1 MIMIPIQVPML
12 SGAGGGMTPDSNEPG
27 GWLDALIRILVFAG
41 MLWLLWKVCT
51 MR

>member
-12 SGAGGGMTPDSNEPG
+12 SGAGGMTPDSNEPG
-27 GWLDALIRILVFAG
+27 GWLDGLVRIIVLAG
-41 MLWLLWKVCT
+41 ILWLMWKVCT

>member
-1 MIMIPIQVPML
+1 MIMIPIQMPML
-12 SGAGGGMTPDSNEPG
+12 SGAGGTAPDSNEPG
-27 GWLDALIRILVFAG
+27 GWLDVLIKIIVIAG